1 MEILKLSVQAISAK
15 LNTFMSKIEVKLFG
29 GYLLFLLAVL
39 MLAMLTSCSSGW
51 SVAGYELTP
60 QDTSENTVFIE
71 IVSSDSVSHWYSDKI
86 YHGDNWC
93 YKHGIW
99 EDVRIK

>member
-1 MEILKLSVQAISAK
+1 MEILKLLARVTI
-15 LNTFMSKIEVKLFG
+15 FLFIT
-29 GYLLFLLAVL
+29 LIVS
-39 MLAMLTSCSSGW
+39 SCSSGW

-60 QDTSENTVFIE
+60 QDTSRNTVFIE

-93 YKHGIW
+93 YRHGIW
-99 EDVRIK
+99 ENVRIK

>member
-71 IVSSDSVSHWYSDKI
+71 IVSSDSVSHWYS
-86 YHGDNWC
+86 NWC